1 MEAPFGASPFSAQ
14 QPQPQLLLQPQ
25 FVSQPVLQ
33 PKLPPQ
39 HHSRIM
45 ISRMIQIQQ
54 PPLVEQN
61 MVCSFPRAGNLG
73 TPVARKPL
81 NGASEG

>member
-1 MEAPFGASPFSAQ
+1 MPGEGQ

-25 FVSQPVLQ
+25 FVSPQPVLQ

-39 HHSRIM
+39 PHSRMM

-61 MVCSFPRAGNLG
+61 MCLFLSPR
-73 TPVARKPL
+73 RKSRHP
-81 NGASEG
+81 GCAETAERASEG